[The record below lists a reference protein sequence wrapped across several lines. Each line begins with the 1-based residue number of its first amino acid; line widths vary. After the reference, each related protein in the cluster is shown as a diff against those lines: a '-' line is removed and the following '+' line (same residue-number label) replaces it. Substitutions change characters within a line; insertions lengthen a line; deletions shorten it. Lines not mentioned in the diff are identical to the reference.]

1 MILIGPSSARYS
13 NAPSLILAQ
22 LHLYLSFVLHI
33 LTGRETHLHK
43 IKMPLKANQ
52 VPGFGDLTNVSAEK
66 LQELETV
73 LQHVLDLPIARDTYA
88 QIIDG
93 TPTRTPFS
101 DEIKRTRSTFYKTII
116 DSDNSKPTDEAM
128 QKYEEIR
135 QQIAPQDL
143 VIDLKVCNTFLIIS
157 HLARINST
165 QVAQNYQ
172 DAPPGSRENHLRL
185 LETAAAS
192 VHALAGM
199 TYMSNHEDMDV
210 KPPEPPGG
218 HFRQFHTTDGFYVNF
233 YHTDYKRFERFPFGL
248 LNVVGYWAE
257 AELFGGVVLFE
268 RGEGGS
274 GVRFSRWF
282 LAKTYTNGHQITN
295 AFIHP
300 QRESSAFQLS
310 ERQLQDFADLSRAS
324 DVDGSVGADTL
335 LPFSKELNARVEP
348 TFVHVGEGPLRI
360 YKNEYDKPPVML
372 TPKRPSCVITEDDPR
387 GASMKEVM
395 KFIKEIDRDKPTG
408 TPSRP
413 FQSQPSLWSAY
424 PTPEEASSSSSSSK
438 DDPSPANKEHK

>member
-1 MILIGPSSARYS
+1 
-13 NAPSLILAQ
+13 
-22 LHLYLSFVLHI
+22 
-33 LTGRETHLHK
+33 
-43 IKMPLKANQ
+43 MPLKANQ

-73 LQHVLDLPIARDTYA
+73 LQHVLDLPIAQDTYA

-143 VIDLKVCNTFLIIS
+143 VIDLK
-157 HLARINST
+157 
-165 QVAQNYQ
+165 VAQNYQ

-274 GVRFSRWF
+274 G
-282 LAKTYTNGHQITN
+282 ITN